1 MEKNKKKTLRGS
13 ALDEALEALL
23 AEMISQ
29 GVDRAPI
36 SRSEIQ
42 KRLGLTS
49 RATLVGERGER
60 IDAARIAQ
68 QIESGKDPDNAR
80 RRRTFEERISR
91 LQAENADLIVQ
102 RDRLYEALSV
112 IVDNCMKRGLDVEAV
127 LEPLHKR

>member
-80 RRRTFEERISR
+80 RRRDMSKAPFASPSHT
-91 LQAENADLIVQ
+91 AD
-102 RDRLYEALSV
+102 RPRS
-112 IVDNCMKRGLDVEAV
+112 
-127 LEPLHKR
+127 